1 MNLKLLS
8 GALALGLTSLIGLP
22 TAEFVAQQDNRSWS
36 IAVHLAYQDGSE
48 YDYVFAT
55 GVPTQEMP
63 SYLSECG
70 ASHWTGTVVRY
81 HCYPIPE

>member
-1 MNLKLLS
+1 MKMKLSL
-8 GALALGLTSLIGLP
+8 GALALGLTALIGLP
-22 TAEFVAQQDNRSWS
+22 TAEFAAHPDGQSWS

-55 GVPTQEMP
+55 GVPTREVS
-63 SYLSECG
+63 SYLAECG
-70 ASHWTGTVVRY
+70 ASHRTGSVVRY

>member
-1 MNLKLLS
+1 MKMKLLS
-8 GALALGLTSLIGLP
+8 GALVLVLGCLVALP
-22 TAEFVAQQDNRSWS
+22 TPELVAQQDGRSWS

-48 YDYVFAT
+48 YDYVIAR
-55 GVPTQEMP
+55 GVPTGEVS

-70 ASHWTGTVVRY
+70 ASHWTGSVVRY

>member
-1 MNLKLLS
+1 MNMKLLS
-8 GALALGLTSLIGLP
+8 GALALGLASLIVLP
-22 TAEFVAQQDNRSWS
+22 TAEFLAHQDSQSWS

-55 GVPTQEMP
+55 GVPTREIS
-63 SYLSECG
+63 SYLAECG
-70 ASHWTGTVVRY
+70 ASHWTGSVVRY